1 MKNNSR
7 NLLLTILGLLLTI
20 GIFIVFYLTTIKESP
35 EPTISTIATPLP
47 TSTQEPNVY
56 PEVIS
61 IVYPIEDKSIP
72 TYTFPGSF
80 GQHPGIDFRT
90 PVGTEVF
97 AAAAG
102 RVRTVGI
109 LAPFGYRI
117 LIDHNINGQLVSTMY
132 GNLDY
137 ETIKVK
143 AGDTVEAGDLL
154 ALTGDMTPDVSH
166 LHYEIRIL
174 GTGVK
179 PLEWLEQ
186 NSF

>member
-7 NLLLTILGLLLTI
+7 TLLFTILGVLITI
-20 GIFIVFYLTTIKESP
+20 GIVTVFYLSTIKEVSEPSISP
-35 EPTISTIATPLP
+35 IVTPVPSKTPTSNPLP
-47 TSTQEPNVY
+47 EVTS
-56 PEVIS
+56 I
-61 IVYPIEDKSIP
+61 IYPIEDKSIP

-97 AAAAG
+97 ATAAG

-137 ETIKVK
+137 DTIKVK